1 MDKLASILKPVV
13 TEKSTL
19 QQIHNKFEFEV
30 LMKADKIT
38 IKRAFEEIYGVKVVS
53 VRTFIVPKKTRL
65 IGKGHLY
72 AKRKAAKRAIIT
84 IAKDKKI
91 DINKIK

>member
-1 MDKLASILKPVV
+1 MDKLASIIKPVV

-19 QQIHNKFEFEV
+19 QQIHGKYEFEV
-30 LMKADKIT
+30 LIKADKIT
-38 IKRAFEEIYGVKVVS
+38 IKRAFEEIYGVKVTG

-65 IGKGHLY
+65 IGKGTVF
-72 AKRKAAKRAIIT
+72 AKRKTTKRAIIT
-84 IAKDKKI
+84 VEKDKKI